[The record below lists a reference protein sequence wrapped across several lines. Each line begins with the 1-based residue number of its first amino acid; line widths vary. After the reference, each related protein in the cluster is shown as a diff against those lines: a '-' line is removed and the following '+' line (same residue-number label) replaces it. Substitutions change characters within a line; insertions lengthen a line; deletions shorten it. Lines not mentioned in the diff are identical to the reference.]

1 MKTRHLFFFIII
13 IFIFIGCKQHCL
25 DFPTPIVEMYFPYS
39 EGKILTFC
47 NTQND
52 TLTTTITTISYYG
65 ANSNTAYGRNCKC
78 ACGSF
83 YKFISNGD
91 IEIKGNIGAMSFPE
105 NSFFSCIRFNIELY
119 LSSNENYLADITI
132 GNKNVENMLT
142 TKNYAVF
149 GDTAFLENSKSS
161 FNVTIIKNKG
171 ITEWTDGNGEIWKL
185 IH

>member
-65 ANSNTAYGRNCKC
+65 DNSNTAYKRNCDC
-78 ACGSF
+78 VCGSG

-91 IEIKGNIGAMSFPE
+91 IEIKGNIESSSLPE
-105 NSFFSCIRFNIELY
+105 NSFFSFIHLDIELH
-119 LSSNENYLADITI
+119 LSPNENYLASIW
-132 GNKNVENMLT
+132 NENVENMLT

-149 GDTAFLENSKSS
+149 GDTAFLENPQSS

-171 ITEWTDGNGEIWKL
+171 ITEWMDGNGEIWKL